1 MDQSGFQTLRLE
13 TERLMFGECRVE
25 ADVLSFLGFYEIA
38 QMNEMCLNMFCSCWK
53 TT

>member
-25 ADVLSFLGFYEIA
+25 ADVLSFLGFYEIYVGTFSVCRVLFYIA
-38 QMNEMCLNMFCSCWK
+38 PI
-53 TT
+53 